1 MKKTYTEEVVFC
13 AQYLSEKG
21 ITPEEYV
28 TLATFDGYLPFK
40 ITRTEERDEF
50 FEELAKKLRELWPP
64 GDKIINGK
72 AYAWRDSVQNLSKRL
87 ETLWSDRFKDKHY
100 SIEECLSAARKYLAQ
115 FEDNVKYM
123 QTLKFF
129 IWKQKDL
136 VMSNGQIKHISE
148 SKFADILEGNV
159 ELAAVDEEWNN
170 ILNSTSDDDFELI

>member
-1 MKKTYTEEVVFC
+1 MTKTYTEEVVFC
-13 AQYLSEKG
+13 AQYLNQKG

-28 TLATFDGYLPFK
+28 TLATCNEVLPFK
-40 ITRTEERDEF
+40 ITRTQERDEF

-64 GDKIINGK
+64 GDKTVNGK
-72 AYAWRDSVQNLSKRL
+72 SYAWRDSVPNLAKRL
-87 ETLWSDRFKDKHY
+87 ETLWSDRFKDKDY

-136 VMSNGQIKHISE
+136 VMSNGQIKHIAE
-148 SKFADILEGNV
+148 SKLADILEGNV
-159 ELAAVDEEWNN
+159 ELAAVDDEWNE
-170 ILNSTSDDDFELI
+170 ILNSTSNDDFELI